1 MKFDIKRILTNH
13 FIVRNKDFA
22 LCEFEFTKE
31 ADDKYFDEDFFDKHR
46 YGTVE
51 YGKKVNTLL
60 DVCAAPSVAEAI
72 QMRIDAEDIAKKL
85 SECGD
90 DPLNGKFIS
99 WMKKR
104 ICKENKE

>member
-1 MKFDIKRILTNH
+1 
-13 FIVRNKDFA
+13 
-22 LCEFEFTKE
+22 
-31 ADDKYFDEDFFDKHR
+31 
-46 YGTVE
+46 
-51 YGKKVNTLL
+51 
-60 DVCAAPSVAEAI
+60 
-72 QMRIDAEDIAKKL
+72 MRIDAEDIAKKL